1 LINKSRFQL
10 YICSGE
16 VPLCIMYWYL
26 YVLGSTIFVYIA
38 TAINNIINPE
48 YTRLQLLVVFIEFVY
63 FICYQ
68 VLINVGVWRSANAY
82 KGIKIWGILAKISI
96 VLSFIVAITTCI
108 YVYIS
113 LNQLVDL
120 VKEVTCWFSAF
131 RAFC

>member
-1 LINKSRFQL
+1 
-10 YICSGE
+10 
-16 VPLCIMYWYL
+16 MYWYL

-63 FICYQ
+63 FIYYQ

>member
-1 LINKSRFQL
+1 MINKERFPFPFW
-10 YICSGE
+10 ICSGE
-16 VPLCIMYWYL
+16 VPLCIMYWGL
-26 YVLGSTIFVYIA
+26 YVLGSAIFVYIA

-48 YTRLQLLVVFIEFVY
+48 YTRLQLLVVFIEFFY

-96 VLSFIVAITTCI
+96 VLNFIVTITTCI
-108 YVYIS
+108 YVYIT

-120 VKEVTCWFSAF
+120 VKEVICWFP
-131 RAFC
+131 AFC

>member
-1 LINKSRFQL
+1 MINKSRFQL

-63 FICYQ
+63 FIYYQ

>member
-1 LINKSRFQL
+1 MINKERFPF

-16 VPLCIMYWYL
+16 VPLCTMYWGL
-26 YVLGSTIFVYIA
+26 YVLGSAIFVYIA

-63 FICYQ
+63 FIYYQ

-96 VLSFIVAITTCI
+96 VLNFIVTITTCI

-131 RAFC
+131 C

>member
-1 LINKSRFQL
+1 MINKERFPFW
-10 YICSGE
+10 ICSGE
-16 VPLCIMYWYL
+16 VPLCNMYWGL
-26 YVLGSTIFVYIA
+26 YVLGSAIFVYIA

-48 YTRLQLLVVFIEFVY
+48 YTRLQLLVVFIWFFY

-96 VLSFIVAITTCI
+96 VLSFIVTITTCI

-131 RAFC
+131 C

>member
-1 LINKSRFQL
+1 MINKSRFQL

-26 YVLGSTIFVYIA
+26 YFLGSTIFVYIA

-63 FICYQ
+63 FIYYQ

>member
-1 LINKSRFQL
+1 MINKSRFQL